1 MERCFVRCSRV
12 WAPPPEKE
20 NTVLLYGHNRQ
31 LYRRVCPLRVPL
43 KRVRFPPGAT
53 IVIVRARGKPQ
64 QIGATRATRADDRV
78 VDGKKYHSALL
89 CEQLDSAKQRQS
101 DDIAVFDMTNSLV
114 AQRFVIISEQRFFEV
129 LPEDSRMAV
138 LTV

>member
-1 MERCFVRCSRV
+1 MCVAAESGRLRPRKKILFRYTGITGSYTVAFALFAFHLKGCAS
-12 WAPPPEKE
+12 PP
-20 NTVLLYGHNRQ
+20 RD
-31 LYRRVCPLRVPL
+31 
-43 KRVRFPPGAT
+43 
-53 IVIVRARGKPQ
+53 IVIVRARGKPH
-64 QIGATRATRADDRV
+64 QIGAAWAPRAGDRV
-78 VDGKKYHSALL
+78 VDGKKYDSALL